1 MIINMIIQNIRS
13 FLFENQDT
21 AYKSFQTALM
31 PSVDPN
37 TVIGVRTPILRKYA
51 KMVAKDPEISDF
63 LNDLPHKY
71 YEENNLHAFLIEQ
84 IMDEKELLSR
94 LDAFIPF
101 VDNWATCDSM
111 KPKVFKKSPS
121 TALEVAYRYMASTH
135 EYTVRFGIGILMNY
149 FLDENFDPK
158 YLEYVSNLRSDK
170 YYINMMIAWYFATAL
185 TKKYEESVKNIENR
199 RLDTWV
205 HNKTIS
211 KACDSFRI
219 DGEIKAY
226 LRTLRV

>member
-1 MIINMIIQNIRS
+1 
-13 FLFENQDT
+13 
-21 AYKSFQTALM
+21 M
-31 PSVDPN
+31 PSVDPD

-51 KMVAKDPEISDF
+51 KKIANDPKISDF

-84 IMDEKELLSR
+84 ITDEKELVSR

-111 KPKVFKKSPS
+111 KPKAFKKTPYV
-121 TALEVAYRYMASTH
+121 ALDIAYRYMASEH

-149 FLDENFDPK
+149 FLDDNFDPK
-158 YLEYVSNLRSDK
+158 FLDDVSNLRSDK

-185 TKKYEESVKNIENR
+185 TKRYEESVKYIENR

-211 KACDSFRI
+211 KACDSFKI
-219 DGEIKAY
+219 EKAKKEY
-226 LRTLRV
+226 LKGLRC